1 MISIK
6 ICFILVR
13 KYKLFFSFVYKNKK
27 SEVLRWHW
35 FNNFYWEL
43 FFKFCS
49 LTEQSVGAQQ
59 KQNQ

>member
-27 SEVLRWHW
+27 SEVLR
-35 FNNFYWEL
+35 
-43 FFKFCS
+43 
-49 LTEQSVGAQQ
+49 
-59 KQNQ
+59 